1 MTNTEFKSILERR
14 TLVFAADVIRLFQR
28 VHISS
33 QIRNIRDQ
41 VIRSASSVGANY
53 RESNHAESREDFLH
67 KISIVTKEAAET
79 EYWLMLLQEL
89 NPEIENLPTVISE
102 ASALTRLFDKTRRTL
117 LAANAVPA
125 SNTTNIHH

>member
-1 MTNTEFKSILERR
+1 MTNPEFKSMLEKR

-33 QIRNIRDQ
+33 QNRNIRDQ

-53 RESNHAESREDFLH
+53 RESSHAESREDFLH

-89 NPEIENLPTVISE
+89 NPEVENLQTVISE

-117 LAANAVPA
+117 LATNAVPA
-125 SNTTNIHH
+125 SNTANNHQ

>member
-14 TLVFAADVIRLFQR
+14 ALVFAADVIRLFQR